1 MISHKLI
8 SLLLFF
14 TFFALSGCSNN
25 KIYEINGN
33 AFGTIYYI
41 SIKNEKSIDLK
52 KLKSDIDHILNIV
65 DNSASNYK
73 INSEISSFNNY
84 DGTNFKTI
92 SSNLYNIIQK
102 AKIVGDKTNGFFDIT
117 LGDIKILKGFYVNKK
132 KIKRIDTRNFS
143 YKDITLSNGNLI
155 KKPFGY
161 VNIDLSGI
169 AKGYAVDLI
178 YNYLKT
184 KNITSFLVNIGGEI
198 KVHSKK
204 SDFVTLGV
212 DDPTKQHQYI
222 EEILINDKAIATSGT
237 NVDTLNYEGEEISHI
252 TNPKT
257 LENISNLNL
266 LVSVIHKE
274 CTIADGLATG
284 LIAMNPSEIIS
295 FSNDNNIATMLTIF
309 ENNSIEKYYSLEF
322 MKYVKN

>member
-1 MISHKLI
+1 M
-8 SLLLFF
+8 
-14 TFFALSGCSNN
+14 
-25 KIYEINGN
+25 
-33 AFGTIYYI
+33 
-41 SIKNEKSIDLK
+41 
-52 KLKSDIDHILNIV
+52 
-65 DNSASNYK
+65 
-73 INSEISSFNNY
+73 
-84 DGTNFKTI
+84 
-92 SSNLYNIIQK
+92 
-102 AKIVGDKTNGFFDIT
+102 
-117 LGDIKILKGFYVNKK
+117 
-132 KIKRIDTRNFS
+132 
-143 YKDITLSNGNLI
+143 
-155 KKPFGY
+155 
-161 VNIDLSGI
+161 
-169 AKGYAVDLI
+169 
-178 YNYLKT
+178 
-184 KNITSFLVNIGGEI
+184 
-198 KVHSKK
+198 
-204 SDFVTLGV
+204 TLGV
-212 DDPTKQHQYI
+212 NDPTKQHQYI